1 MAYYKAG
8 KTMDLHDSHNALIIP
23 PLAVILVSC
32 FIFVLV
38 QPNAPKNTGPAASS
52 HTKQSQSKPQA
63 ALPMAQ
69 NTPLPTLEPTVLVDQ
84 ASASAGSDT
93 RNTMSPQSATATTS
107 SLQAANANNQKSNLR
122 INVPNLNK
130 R

>member
-8 KTMDLHDSHNALIIP
+8 KAMDLRDSHNALIIP

-38 QPNAPKNTGPAASS
+38 QPN
-52 HTKQSQSKPQA
+52 
-63 ALPMAQ
+63 
-69 NTPLPTLEPTVLVDQ
+69 TPLPTLEPTVLIDQ
-84 ASASAGSDT
+84 TSTESDA
-93 RNTMSPQSATATTS
+93 RSTMSPQPATATTS
-107 SLQAANANNQKSNLR
+107 SLQAANTNNQKTNLR
-122 INVPNLNK
+122 INVPSLNK